1 MYLPYTYFVR
11 NKITNEYYYGSRCK
25 NVKLKRTPEED
36 FWIKYFTSSKKVK
49 ALILVHGTDSF
60 DIQLLMKDPDYDRC
74 YSYEQEL
81 IAEHI
86 GMGGCLNGY
95 SMKTGKW
102 STAGVKRS
110 VETVAKIAESNT
122 GQKRSEEAKT
132 KMSLAQ
138 MGEKNHNYGKSKSE
152 ETKIKIGASR
162 KGKPGRAQSDET
174 KAKISATMKVRRS
187 KK

>member
-1 MYLPYTYFVR
+1 MYLAYTYLIT
-11 NKITNEYYYGSRCK
+11 NKITHQFYYGSRCK
-25 NVKLKRTPEED
+25 NVRLKRTPEED

-49 ALILVHGTDSF
+49 ALILEHGTYSF
-60 DIQLLMKDPDYDRC
+60 DIQIIMKDPDYDKC

-86 GMGGCLNGY
+86 GMEGCLNGY
-95 SMKTGKW
+95 CMKTGKW
-102 STAGVKRS
+102 STAGTKRS
-110 VETVAKIAESNT
+110 AETVAKIRESNI
-122 GQKRSEEAKT
+122 GQKRSEEAKM

-152 ETKIKIGASR
+152 EIKVKIGASR
-162 KGKPGRAQSDET
+162 KGKPGRAQSDEI